1 MVLFCLGI
9 SIGIISSVMTSKKEV
24 DKLKELLKQNENLV
38 QDLQEEL
45 ELKDSLTVKELAN
58 ENDESHDTSDN
69 SISKRASD
77 GFPFQ
82 QNIDSVTR
90 HDGGVSYFPK
100 ADESS
105 ESMSKIEAELE
116 AELEVIFIRYY
127 PSNCL
132 LNELIT

>member
-1 MVLFCLGI
+1 
-9 SIGIISSVMTSKKEV
+9 MTSKKEV

-90 HDGGVSYFPK
+90 HDGGVSYFLK
-100 ADESS
+100 VDESS
-105 ESMSKIEAELE
+105 ESISNIEAELE
-116 AELEVIFIRYY
+116 VELERLGLNMNAPNLDRSLSDVIEVSFKVHYHIRM
-127 PSNCL
+127 
-132 LNELIT
+132 LI